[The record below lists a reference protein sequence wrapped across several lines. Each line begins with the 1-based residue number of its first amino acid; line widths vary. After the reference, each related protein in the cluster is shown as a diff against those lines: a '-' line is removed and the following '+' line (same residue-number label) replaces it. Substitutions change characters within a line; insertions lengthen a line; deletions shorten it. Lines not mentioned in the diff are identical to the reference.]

1 MAALTLVKQKSLK
14 ALESAKSMLSGGKSK
29 PPPPPRLTV
38 TTGRD
43 SDVLLETTF
52 FGSRLGIKLVLALT
66 EGRTDIVVEEV
77 VAGVGPEGLCPRDV
91 LVAVDGGRVTV
102 PRRLPPT
109 EPQCA

>member
-29 PPPPPRLTV
+29 PPPPPPRLTV

-91 LVAVDGGRVTV
+91 LVAGVSPFTSVLVVRGEGRGD
-102 PRRLPPT
+102 
-109 EPQCA
+109 